1 MEVTKLNRRGQLSIP
16 KAILK
21 ALGLKGEVYFL
32 IETTPDGA
40 IVMRPAGVY
49 PLEIYTE
56 EQVREFLESD
66 TPTAEEIESVQRLQ
80 HEILS

>member
-1 MEVTKLNRRGQLSIP
+1 MSIP

>member
-1 MEVTKLNRRGQLSIP
+1 MSIP

-32 IETTPDGA
+32 IEATPDGA

-49 PLEIYTE
+49 PLEVYTE

>member
-32 IETTPDGA
+32 IEATPDGA

-49 PLEIYTE
+49 PLEVYTE